1 MLKSIEVQG
10 FKSFAKKSE
19 LEFSAPISCIVG
31 PNGSGKSNVTE
42 ALRFVLGEQSMK
54 SLRSKRGEDLIWS
67 GSQGAPRSG
76 RASVEIVFDNTKR
89 MFDMDFDE
97 VSLKRVV
104 SRDGTNEYFVNGS
117 AVRLK
122 DVMEL
127 LSSVHVGA
135 SGHHIISQGE
145 ADRILNTSAKERRNI
160 VEDALGL
167 KIYHFKIAESEKKL
181 KKTEENMKE
190 VEALRREIA
199 PHMRFLKK
207 QVEKVEKAQELREKL
222 RGLYVEY
229 LKRESLY
236 LAHAGDEY
244 ETKKKELSHK
254 LEAVE
259 KRIAEAQA
267 RIAGQE
273 KGEDVEDTSKR
284 LQLEEAVKKARE
296 RKEVAGK
303 ELGRIEGMLSITE
316 GRIARAEKETYHP
329 VSHESVTRFLDGLE
343 EALKDTSDTSMLGRI
358 LMDVKKRIEDFRSS
372 VVSESKEAEIAAA
385 AEEKVRLETERKEA
399 HDFFE
404 HAGNDEDA
412 ARRALAAYEHEV
424 AEEKSASH
432 TAETELYAYRAERNE
447 ISAQMARVED
457 TLARIEKDSH
467 VFEEEIRE
475 GMVLIGGAIRDF
487 DTYVCDETEAL
498 NEAREA
504 QEDRRRSIERIKIR
518 LEETG
523 VGGGEDV
530 LKEYEETAERDGF
543 LASQLG
549 DLEETAT
556 SLRTLAAEL
565 EAELDTAFKSGL
577 EKINEQ
583 FNTFFTLMF
592 GGGNAALKLVK
603 MEKRKKK
610 DEEIDIDMDNMDG
623 SLNADESASAEE
635 GIDIAVSLPRKK
647 IHGLQMLSG
656 GERALTSIALIFA
669 MSQINPPPFL
679 VLDETDAALDEANS
693 RRYGDMLEN
702 LAKHSQLIVVTHNRE
717 TMSRA
722 GVLYG
727 VTMGSDAVSR
737 LISVKLEEAAAY
749 AK

>member
-76 RASVEIVFDNTKR
+76 RASVEIVFDNRKR

-97 VSLKRVV
+97 VKLKRVV

-122 DVMEL
+122 DVMEI
-127 LSSVHVGA
+127 LSGVHVGA

-145 ADRILNTSAKERRNI
+145 ADRILNTSAKERRSI

-167 KIYHFKIAESEKKL
+167 KIYHFKITESEKKL

-190 VEALRREIA
+190 VDMLRREIA

-207 QVEKVEKAQELREKL
+207 QVEKVEKSQELREQL
-222 RGLYVEY
+222 RGLYAEY
-229 LKRESLY
+229 LKRESVY
-236 LAHAGDEY
+236 LDHAGDEHK
-244 ETKKKELSHK
+244 TKKKELSAK
-254 LEAVE
+254 LESVE
-259 KRIAEAQA
+259 KRILEAEA
-267 RIAGQE
+267 RIVAQKE
-273 KGEDVEDTSKR
+273 GEDDDDVSER
-284 LQLEEAVKKARE
+284 LTLEEAVKKARE
-296 RKEVAGK
+296 GKEIAGK

-316 GRIARAEKETYHP
+316 GRIARAEKETHHP

-343 EALKDTSDTSMLGRI
+343 EVLTDTSDASALARI

-372 VVSESKEAEIAAA
+372 VVNESKEVEITAAE
-385 AEEKVRLETERKEA
+385 EEKVRLEGERKSA
-399 HDFFE
+399 HDSYE
-404 HAGNDEDA
+404 RAGNDEDA
-412 ARRALAAYEHEV
+412 ARHALAVYEHEV
-424 AEEKSASH
+424 AEKKSASR
-432 TAETELYAYRAERNE
+432 TAETELYAYRAEKNE
-447 ISAQMARVED
+447 ISAQMARVGD
-457 TLARIEKDSH
+457 TLTHIEKDKNA
-467 VFEEEIRE
+467 FEEEIRE
-475 GMVLIGGAIRDF
+475 GMVLIGGAIKDF
-487 DTYVCDETEAL
+487 EQFVCDEEEVLA
-498 NEAREA
+498 EPRGK
-504 QEDRRRSIERIKIR
+504 QEERRRAIERIKIR

-530 LKEYEETAERDGF
+530 LKEYEETAERDRF
-543 LASQLG
+543 FETQLK
-549 DLEETAT
+549 DLEATAV
-556 SLRTLAAEL
+556 SLRTLAADL
-565 EAELDTAFKSGL
+565 EAELDTVFKSGL
-577 EKINEQ
+577 EKINKQ
-583 FNTFFTLMF
+583 FQEFFTLMF
-592 GGGNAALKLVK
+592 GGGSAVLTRVK

-610 DEEIDIDMDNMDG
+610 DEDMDVDLEAMNQGLD
-623 SLNADESASAEE
+623 ADESTSAEE

-737 LISVKLEEAAAY
+737 LISVKFEEAEAY

>member
-76 RASVEIVFDNTKR
+76 RASVEIVFDNRKR

-97 VSLKRVV
+97 VTLKRVV
-104 SRDGTNEYFVNGS
+104 SRDGSNEYYVNGS

-127 LSSVHVGA
+127 LSNVHVGA

-145 ADRILNTSAKERRNI
+145 ADRILNTSARERRNI

-190 VEALRREIA
+190 VDMLRREIA

-207 QVEKVEKAQELREKL
+207 QVEKIEAARDLSEKL
-222 RGLYVEY
+222 RGLYAEY
-229 LKRESLY
+229 LKRESVY
-236 LAHAGDEY
+236 LSRAEKEEGE
-244 ETKKKELSHK
+244 KKGTLSEK
-254 LEAVE
+254 LGEVERQIADAEA
-259 KRIAEAQA
+259 RIAESAQDEEVSDDTEQL
-267 RIAGQE
+267 RL
-273 KGEDVEDTSKR
+273 ED
-284 LQLEEAVKKARE
+284 AVRKARGE
-296 RKEVAGK
+296 KESAGK
-303 ELGRIEGMLSITE
+303 ELGRIEGMISLTDN
-316 GRIARAEKETYHP
+316 RIARAEKETHHP
-329 VSHESVTRFLDGLE
+329 VAYESVARFLDDIEG
-343 EALKDTSDTSMLGRI
+343 ALVDTNDANVFIRMIAEVKNRI
-358 LMDVKKRIEDFRSS
+358 AAFRAS
-372 VVSESKEAEIAAA
+372 VISESREAEIASAK
-385 AEEKVRLETERKEA
+385 EERARLEHERKEA
-399 HDFFE
+399 YASFE
-404 HAGNDEDA
+404 EASNKEDA
-412 ARRALAAYEHEV
+412 ARTALAAYERKEV
-424 AEEKSASH
+424 EKKSASRE
-432 TAETELYAYRAERNE
+432 AETAVYAYRAERSD
-447 ISAQMARVED
+447 ISAQLSRVEDMLARVEGD
-457 TLARIEKDSH
+457 KRA
-467 VFEEEIRE
+467 FEEEIRE
-475 GMVLIGGAIRDF
+475 GMVLIGGAITDF
-487 DTYVCDETEAL
+487 EQFVCDEEEVLTEA
-498 NEAREA
+498 RGK
-504 QEDRRRSIERIKIR
+504 QEERRRAIERIKIR

-530 LKEYEETAERDGF
+530 LKEHEETMERDRF
-543 LASQLG
+543 FETQLN

-556 SLRTLAAEL
+556 SLRALSADL
-565 EAELDTAFKSGL
+565 ESELDTAFKDGL
-577 EKINEQ
+577 GKINDQ
-583 FNTFFTLMF
+583 FQEFFMLMF
-592 GGGNAALKLVK
+592 GGGSASLKLVK
-603 MEKRKKK
+603 TEKRKKK
-610 DEEIDIDMDNMDG
+610 DEDLEVDMEV
-623 SLNADESASAEE
+623 ADEESEE

-693 RRYGDMLEN
+693 RRYGDMLQN
-702 LAKHSQLIVVTHNRE
+702 LAQHSQLIVVTHNRE

-737 LISVKLEEAAAY
+737 LISVKFEEAEAY

>member
-76 RASVEIVFDNTKR
+76 RASAEIVFDNRKR

-104 SRDGTNEYFVNGS
+104 SRDGLNEYFVNGS

-127 LSSVHVGA
+127 LSGVHVGA

-167 KIYHFKIAESEKKL
+167 KIYHFKITESEKKL

-222 RGLYVEY
+222 RGLYAEY

-236 LAHAGDEY
+236 LAHAGDEHK
-244 ETKKKELSHK
+244 TKKKELSEK
-254 LEAVE
+254 LEGVE
-259 KRIAEAQA
+259 KRIIEAQA

-273 KGEDVEDTSKR
+273 NGEDVEDTSRR
-284 LQLEEAVKKARE
+284 LALEDTVKKARE
-296 RKEVAGK
+296 KKETAGK

-316 GRIARAEKETYHP
+316 ERIARAEKETHHP

-343 EALKDTSDTSMLGRI
+343 EVLTDTNDMSVLARI
-358 LMDVKKRIEDFRSS
+358 VRDVKKRIEEFRSS
-372 VVSESKEAEIAAA
+372 VVSESREAEIATAQ
-385 AEEKVRLETERKEA
+385 EERVRLENEQRDA
-399 HDFFE
+399 HTLFE
-404 HAGNDEDA
+404 KASNEEDA
-412 ARRALAAYEHEV
+412 ARRALADYEREV
-424 AEEKSASH
+424 AEKKSASR
-432 TAETELYAYRAERNE
+432 TAETELYAYRAEKSE
-447 ISAQMARVED
+447 ISTQIARVED
-457 TLARIEKDSH
+457 ALLRIEKDSH
-467 VFEEEIRE
+467 AFEEEIRE

-487 DTYVCDETEAL
+487 ETYTCDETEAL
-498 NEAREA
+498 AEAREA

-530 LKEYEETAERDGF
+530 LKEYEETAERDAF
-543 LASQLG
+543 FATQLK
-549 DLEETAT
+549 DLEETAA
-556 SLRTLAAEL
+556 SLRTLAADL

-577 EKINEQ
+577 EKINDQ

-592 GGGNAALKLVK
+592 GGGSASLTLVK
-603 MEKRKKK
+603 TEKRKKK
-610 DEEIDIDMDNMDG
+610 DEDIEVDMDDVSQG
-623 SLNADESASAEE
+623 VDTDESASVEE
-635 GIDIAVSLPRKK
+635 GIDIVVSLPRKK

-737 LISVKLEEAAAY
+737 LISVKFEEAEAY

>member
-76 RASVEIVFDNTKR
+76 RASVEIVFDNR
-89 MFDMDFDE
+89 ERVFDVDFDE
-97 VSLKRVV
+97 VKLKRVV

-122 DVMEL
+122 DVMEI
-127 LSSVHVGA
+127 LSGVHVGA

-145 ADRILNTSAKERRNI
+145 ADRILNTSAKERRSI

-167 KIYHFKIAESEKKL
+167 KIYHFKITESEKKL

-190 VEALRREIA
+190 VDMLRREIA

-207 QVEKVEKAQELREKL
+207 QVEKVEKSQELREQL
-222 RGLYVEY
+222 RGLYAEY
-229 LKRESLY
+229 LKRELVY
-236 LAHAGDEY
+236 LDHAGDEHK
-244 ETKKKELSHK
+244 TKKKELSAK
-254 LEAVE
+254 LESVE
-259 KRIAEAQA
+259 KRILEAEA
-267 RIAGQE
+267 RIVAQKE
-273 KGEDVEDTSKR
+273 GEDEDDVSER
-284 LQLEEAVKKARE
+284 LTLEEAVKKARE
-296 RKEVAGK
+296 GKEIAGK

-316 GRIARAEKETYHP
+316 GRIARAEKETHHP

-343 EALKDTSDTSMLGRI
+343 EVLTDTSDASALARI

-372 VVSESKEAEIAAA
+372 VVNESKEAEITAAE
-385 AEEKVRLETERKEA
+385 EEKVRLEGERKSA
-399 HDFFE
+399 HDSYKR
-404 HAGNDEDA
+404 AGNDEDA
-412 ARRALAAYEHEV
+412 ARHALAAYEHEV
-424 AEEKSASH
+424 AEKKSASR
-432 TAETELYAYRAERNE
+432 TAETELYAYRAEKNE
-447 ISAQMARVED
+447 VSAQMARVGD
-457 TLARIEKDSH
+457 TLTHIEKDKNA
-467 VFEEEIRE
+467 FEEEIRE
-475 GMVLIGGAIRDF
+475 GMILIGGAIRDF
-487 DTYVCDETEAL
+487 ESFICDEEEAL
-498 NEAREA
+498 VEPRDT

-523 VGGGEDV
+523 IGGGEDV
-530 LKEYEETAERDGF
+530 LKEYEETAERDRF
-543 LASQLG
+543 FEQQLK
-549 DLEETAT
+549 DLEETAL
-556 SLRTLAAEL
+556 SLRTLATDL
-565 EAELDTAFKSGL
+565 EAELDTAFKDGL
-577 EKINEQ
+577 GKINEQ
-583 FNTFFTLMF
+583 FNTFFALMF
-592 GGGNAALKLVK
+592 GGGSAALKLVK

-610 DEEIDIDMDNMDG
+610 DEEIDIDIE
-623 SLNADESASAEE
+623 APDEDSDE
-635 GIDIAVSLPRKK
+635 GIDITVSLPRKK

-737 LISVKLEEAAAY
+737 LISVKFEEAEAY

>member
-67 GSQGAPRSG
+67 GSQGAPRAG

-89 MFDMDFDE
+89 MFDMDFNE

-222 RGLYVEY
+222 RGLYAEY

-236 LAHAGDEY
+236 LAHAGDEHK
-244 ETKKKELSHK
+244 TKKKELSEK

-259 KRIAEAQA
+259 KRIAEVEV
-267 RIAGQE
+267 RIASQE
-273 KGEDVEDTSKR
+273 KGEDVEDPSRR
-284 LQLEEAVKKARE
+284 LALEEAVKKACE
-296 RKEVAGK
+296 GKEIAGK

-316 GRIARAEKETYHP
+316 GRIARAEKETHHP
-329 VSHESVTRFLDGLE
+329 VSHESVMRFLDSLE
-343 EALKDTSDTSMLGRI
+343 EMLKDTSNTSMLVRI

-385 AEEKVRLETERKEA
+385 EEEKVRLEGERKGA

-404 HAGNDEDA
+404 RAGNDEDS
-412 ARRALAAYEHEV
+412 ARRALATYEHEV
-424 AEEKSASH
+424 AEKKSTSR
-432 TAETELYAYRAERNE
+432 TAETELYAYRAEKNE

-457 TLARIEKDSH
+457 ALVRLEKDTH
-467 VFEEEIRE
+467 AFEEEIRE

-487 DTYVCDETEAL
+487 DTYACDEREVLA
-498 NEAREA
+498 EAREA

-530 LKEYEETAERDGF
+530 LKEYEETRERDGF
-543 LASQLG
+543 FASQLG

-556 SLRTLAAEL
+556 SLRTLAADL

-592 GGGNAALKLVK
+592 GGGSAALKLVK

-610 DEEIDIDMDNMDG
+610 DEEIDIDMDV
-623 SLNADESASAEE
+623 ADEESEE

-737 LISVKLEEAAAY
+737 LISVKLEEAAVY

>member
-76 RASVEIVFDNTKR
+76 RASAEIVFDNRKR

-104 SRDGTNEYFVNGS
+104 SRDGLNEYFVNGS

-127 LSSVHVGA
+127 LSGVHVGA

-167 KIYHFKIAESEKKL
+167 KIYHFKITESEKKL

-222 RGLYVEY
+222 RGLYAEY

-236 LAHAGDEY
+236 LAHAGDEHK
-244 ETKKKELSHK
+244 TKKKELSEK
-254 LEAVE
+254 LEGVE
-259 KRIAEAQA
+259 KRIIEAQA

-273 KGEDVEDTSKR
+273 NGEDVEDTSRR
-284 LQLEEAVKKARE
+284 LALEDTVKKARE
-296 RKEVAGK
+296 KKETAGK

-316 GRIARAEKETYHP
+316 ERIARAEKETHHP

-343 EALKDTSDTSMLGRI
+343 EVLTDTNDMSVLARI
-358 LMDVKKRIEDFRSS
+358 VRDVKKRIEEFRSS
-372 VVSESKEAEIAAA
+372 VVSESREAEIATAQ
-385 AEEKVRLETERKEA
+385 EERVRLENEQRDA
-399 HDFFE
+399 HTLFE
-404 HAGNDEDA
+404 KASNEEDA
-412 ARRALAAYEHEV
+412 ARRALADYEREV
-424 AEEKSASH
+424 AEKKSASR
-432 TAETELYAYRAERNE
+432 TAETELYAYRAEKSE
-447 ISAQMARVED
+447 ISTQIARVED
-457 TLARIEKDSH
+457 ALLRIEKDSH
-467 VFEEEIRE
+467 AFEEEIRE

-487 DTYVCDETEAL
+487 ETYTCDETEAL
-498 NEAREA
+498 AEAREA

-530 LKEYEETAERDGF
+530 LKEYEETAERDAF
-543 LASQLG
+543 FATQLK
-549 DLEETAT
+549 DLEETAA
-556 SLRTLAAEL
+556 SLRTLAADL

-577 EKINEQ
+577 EKINDQ

-592 GGGNAALKLVK
+592 GGGSASLTLVK
-603 MEKRKKK
+603 TEKRKKK
-610 DEEIDIDMDNMDG
+610 DEDIEVDMEA
-623 SLNADESASAEE
+623 SDEDSEE
-635 GIDIAVSLPRKK
+635 GIDIVVSLPRKK

-656 GERALTSIALIFA
+656 GERALTSIALI
-669 MSQINPPPFL
+669 L
-679 VLDETDAALDEANS
+679 
-693 RRYGDMLEN
+693 RRCHEQVCSM
-702 LAKHSQLIVVTHNRE
+702 V
-717 TMSRA
+717 
-722 GVLYG
+722 
-727 VTMGSDAVSR
+727 
-737 LISVKLEEAAAY
+737 
-749 AK
+749 

>member
-76 RASVEIVFDNTKR
+76 RASAEIVFDNRKR

-104 SRDGTNEYFVNGS
+104 SRDGSNEYFINGS

-127 LSSVHVGA
+127 LSGVHVGA

-190 VEALRREIA
+190 VDMLRREIA

-207 QVEKVEKAQELREKL
+207 QVEKIEAARDLREKL
-222 RGLYVEY
+222 RELYAEY
-229 LKRESLY
+229 LKREDVY
-236 LAHAGDEY
+236 LSRAGGEHEHA
-244 ETKKKELSHK
+244 KKELEDK
-254 LEAVE
+254 LADVD
-259 KRIAEAQA
+259 KRIAEAEA
-267 RIAGQE
+267 RISVQKEAEEQG
-273 KGEDVEDTSKR
+273 DDTEYVR
-284 LQLEEAVKKARE
+284 LEENVRTARAA
-296 RKEVAGK
+296 KESAGK
-303 ELGRIEGMLSITE
+303 ELGRIEGMISVTDS
-316 GRIARAEKETYHP
+316 RIARAEKETHHP
-329 VSHESVTRFLDGLE
+329 VAYESVARFLDDIEGV
-343 EALKDTSDTSMLGRI
+343 LKGAHDASVFARI
-358 LMDVKKRIEDFRSS
+358 LAEVKERIAQFRSS
-372 VVSESKEAEIAAA
+372 VVSESREAEIASAK
-385 AEEKVRLETERKEA
+385 EERARLEYERKDA
-399 HDFFE
+399 HAAFE
-404 HAGNDEDA
+404 KASSAEDT
-412 ARRALAAYEHEV
+412 ARQALAAYERQE
-424 AEEKSASH
+424 AEKKSASR
-432 TAETELYAYRAERNE
+432 TAETELYAYRAERSD
-447 ISAQMARVED
+447 ISAQ
-457 TLARIEKDSH
+457 LARIHDGLTRIAEDTRA
-467 VFEEEIRE
+467 FEEEVRE
-475 GMVLIGGAIRDF
+475 GMVLIGGAIREF
-487 DTYVCDETEAL
+487 ESFSCEEEAVL
-498 NEAREA
+498 SEPRGK
-504 QEDRRRSIERIKIR
+504 QEERRRAIERIKIR

-530 LKEYEETAERDGF
+530 LKEYEETAERDAF
-543 LASQLG
+543 FATQLK

-556 SLRTLAAEL
+556 SLRTLAADL

-577 EKINEQ
+577 EKINDQ

-592 GGGNAALKLVK
+592 GGGSASLKLVK
-603 MEKRKKK
+603 TEKRKKK
-610 DEEIDIDMDNMDG
+610 DEDIEVDMEEITQSQDT
-623 SLNADESASAEE
+623 DESASVEE
-635 GIDIAVSLPRKK
+635 GIDIVVSLPRKK

-727 VTMGSDAVSR
+727 VTMGSGAVSR
-737 LISVKLEEAAAY
+737 LISVKFEEAEAY